1 VNIMSASRFWKT
13 SVLLVCLIP
22 TMLLA
27 ACTRRSAAIDQA
39 GDTRLNWE
47 IQPFPARTG
56 EASIDIYLTDTSGA
70 PVQGAQL
77 SFRGDMTHAG
87 MTPVITGLQETE
99 PGVYRGEIEWTMAGA
114 WVLTI
119 QGELEDG
126 RTLKRQIDLEVSP

>member
-1 VNIMSASRFWKT
+1 M
-13 SVLLVCLIP
+13 
-22 TMLLA
+22 
-27 ACTRRSAAIDQA
+27 
-39 GDTRLNWE
+39 NWE

-56 EASIDIYLTDTSGA
+56 DASIDILLTDTSGA

-87 MTPVITGLQETE
+87 MTPVIIDLQETK
-99 PGVYRGEIEWTMAGA
+99 PGVYRGEIQWTMAGA

-126 RTLKRQIDLEVSP
+126 RTLKRLINLEVSP